1 MGYFTDVSGTIIMH
15 IDSSCSIRT
24 LIETLFE
31 VKCKCDQ
38 VRNKENGTITITF
51 SFYFFSD
58 GVDAANQIQKFCDK
72 VKQYDKTA
80 YTDITANIRFF

>member
-1 MGYFTDVSGTIIMH
+1 MGYSTAVSGTIVMN
-15 IDSSCSIRT
+15 IDAGCSIRT
-24 LIETLFE
+24 VIDLLFE
-31 VKCKCDQ
+31 VKCKYDQ

-80 YTDITANIRFF
+80 VIDITANIRFF